1 MKEKILIVDDIAVNR
16 EILASMLEGLYQI
29 IEASDGGQAID
40 ILKSENDGIALVLLD
55 LIMPKVDG
63 FAVLQFMKDAGIF
76 ARVPVIVISADSDA
90 KTERECLKLGASDFI
105 RKPFDNM
112 TVKNR
117 VKNLAELFVY
127 KNKLEDFVKVQTEG
141 LDRQNKLLEQ
151 QSNRIKAVNEKVT
164 EVLGTIVEYR
174 HFESGNHIKRV
185 KGFTRIL
192 AKKISQK
199 YPEYNLTPERIEV
212 ISDASVLHDIGKI
225 SVKDSI
231 LFKPGKLTFDE
242 FDQIKMHTTKG
253 YEMLCRFTD
262 VWGEEYADA
271 AKKICRWPHERDD
284 GRGYPDGLKGDQ
296 IPIEALLV
304 SIADVYDALTTKR
317 VYKDAF
323 EMDKAFN
330 MVLDGECG
338 EFSPKLLNCFCEVK
352 GQFEDLARKFKEAEV
367 EVYTKGR

>member
-1 MKEKILIVDDIAVNR
+1 M
-16 EILASMLEGLYQI
+16 
-29 IEASDGGQAID
+29 
-40 ILKSENDGIALVLLD
+40 
-55 LIMPKVDG
+55 
-63 FAVLQFMKDAGIF
+63 
-76 ARVPVIVISADSDA
+76 
-90 KTERECLKLGASDFI
+90 
-105 RKPFDNM
+105 
-112 TVKNR
+112 
-117 VKNLAELFVY
+117 
-127 KNKLEDFVKVQTEG
+127 
-141 LDRQNKLLEQ
+141 
-151 QSNRIKAVNEKVT
+151 
-164 EVLGTIVEYR
+164 GTIVEYR

-271 AKKICRWPHERDD
+271 AKKICRWHHERDD

>member
-212 ISDASVLHDIGKI
+212 ISDASVLHDSGK
-225 SVKDSI
+225 
-231 LFKPGKLTFDE
+231 FP
-242 FDQIKMHTTKG
+242 
-253 YEMLCRFTD
+253 
-262 VWGEEYADA
+262 
-271 AKKICRWPHERDD
+271 
-284 GRGYPDGLKGDQ
+284 
-296 IPIEALLV
+296 
-304 SIADVYDALTTKR
+304 
-317 VYKDAF
+317 
-323 EMDKAFN
+323 
-330 MVLDGECG
+330 
-338 EFSPKLLNCFCEVK
+338 
-352 GQFEDLARKFKEAEV
+352 
-367 EVYTKGR
+367 